1 MLNKNE
7 QLFYIDGK
15 GNYTFIDFYF
25 DYTTSMKS
33 FNHKNQKNLSY
44 SCFTTNCTLNITPLS
59 RFLIPPPMSEKK
71 IILKQFPMLID
82 MFGHLIATLD

>member
-1 MLNKNE
+1 MEETLGIRAIQWMLNKNE

-33 FNHKNQKNLSY
+33 FNHKN
-44 SCFTTNCTLNITPLS
+44 
-59 RFLIPPPMSEKK
+59 
-71 IILKQFPMLID
+71 
-82 MFGHLIATLD
+82 